1 MSEQATSADA
11 AGGREPASGA
21 ELLREDLSA
30 ELDAMAAAG
39 TLKTIQVLESPQ
51 GPEVELRGRGRA
63 VVLSSNDY
71 LGLAAHP
78 EVIAAGHA
86 ALDRYG
92 AGTASVRFICGLF
105 APHLELEAD
114 LADFLGT
121 EAALTY
127 TSCWNANHA
136 VLDALCDAQTEVFSD
151 ALNHASIID
160 AIRLARPAAKSIYPH
175 SDLDAL
181 AGALAAS
188 TMRRKLVV
196 TDGVFSMEGDLARLP
211 ELIDLCR
218 EHGAVLIV
226 DDSHGLGVLGERG
239 AGTGEH
245 FGLADEVDITT
256 GTLGKALGGAAGG
269 FVAGDSALCR
279 VLEQRSRPQLFS
291 NGLAPAVAA
300 GSRRALGLLA
310 EDPGLVGRLRENVAT
325 FRGLLGARDLEPL
338 PGDSA
343 IVPLIVGETSVAI
356 DASRRLLDDGVFVTG
371 FGFPVVPEGTARIR
385 AQISAAHTER
395 QLMRA
400 ADALSA
406 ALARGDLGAPGSPQP
421 QPFSQGPVMAKVRPG
436 YWMWTKSHLPSGE

>member
-1 MSEQATSADA
+1 MSEPTA
-11 AGGREPASGA
+11 PSGA
-21 ELLREDLSA
+21 ELLRDELSA
-30 ELDAMAAAG
+30 ELDAMSEAG

-78 EVIAAGHA
+78 DVIAAGHA

-105 APHLELEAD
+105 EPHLELEAD
-114 LADFLGT
+114 LAAFLGT

-136 VLDALCDAQTEVFSD
+136 VLDALCDAETEVFSD

-211 ELIDLCR
+211 ELIGLCR
-218 EHGAVLIV
+218 AHGAVLIV

-256 GTLGKALGGAAGG
+256 GTLGKALGGGAGG
-269 FVAGDSALCR
+269 FVAGDAALCR

-291 NGLAPAVAA
+291 NGLAPTVAA
-300 GSRRALGLLA
+300 SSRRALGLLS
-310 EDPGLVGRLRENVAT
+310 EDPGLVARLRENVAT
-325 FRGLLGARDLEPL
+325 FRGLLAARDLDPL

-343 IVPLIVGETSVAI
+343 IVPLIVGETSTAI
-356 DASRRLLDDGVFVTG
+356 DVSRRLLDDGLFVTG

-385 AQISAAHTER
+385 AQISAAHTPD
-395 QLMRA
+395 QLTRA
-400 ADALSA
+400 ADALAA
-406 ALARGDLGAPGSPQP
+406 ALR
-421 QPFSQGPVMAKVRPG
+421 
-436 YWMWTKSHLPSGE
+436 

>member
-1 MSEQATSADA
+1 MSDQVI
-11 AGGREPASGA
+11 GGGTTGSREPISGA
-21 ELLREDLSA
+21 ELLRLELSA
-30 ELDAMAAAG
+30 ELDTMREAG

-78 EVIAAGHA
+78 DVIAAGHA

-105 APHLELEAD
+105 APHLDLEAD
-114 LADFLGT
+114 LAWFLGT

-136 VLDALCDAQTEVFSD
+136 VLDALCDAETEVFSD

-175 SDLDAL
+175 SEINSLGKAL
-181 AGALAAS
+181 AESKA
-188 TMRRKLVV
+188 RRKLVV

-269 FVAGDSALCR
+269 FVAGNAALCR

-291 NGLAPAVAA
+291 NGLPPAVAA
-300 GSRRALGLLA
+300 SARRALGLLA
-310 EDPGLVGRLRENVAT
+310 EDPALVGRLRENVAT
-325 FRGLLGARDLEPL
+325 FRRLLAARDLEPL

-356 DASRRLLDDGVFVTG
+356 DVSRRLLDDGVFVTG

-385 AQISAAHTER
+385 AQISAAHSTD
-395 QLMRA
+395 QLTRA
-400 ADALSA
+400 ADALAS
-406 ALARGDLGAPGSPQP
+406 ALA
-421 QPFSQGPVMAKVRPG
+421 
-436 YWMWTKSHLPSGE
+436 

>member
-1 MSEQATSADA
+1 MNEPTAT
-11 AGGREPASGA
+11 SGA
-21 ELLREDLSA
+21 ELLREELSA
-30 ELDAMAAAG
+30 ELDAMREAG

-78 EVIAAGHA
+78 DVIAAGHA

-114 LADFLGT
+114 LASFLGT

-136 VLDALCDAQTEVFSD
+136 VLDALCNTETEVFSD

-175 SDLDAL
+175 SEINSLSEAL
-181 AGALAAS
+181 AESKA
-188 TMRRKLVV
+188 RRKLVV

-245 FGLADEVDITT
+245 FGLADDVDITT
-256 GTLGKALGGAAGG
+256 GTLGKALGGGAGG
-269 FVAGDSALCR
+269 FVAGDAALCR

-291 NGLAPAVAA
+291 NGLAPTVAA
-300 GSRRALGLLA
+300 SSRRALGLLA

-325 FRGLLGARDLEPL
+325 FRGLLAARDLEPL

-343 IVPLIVGETSVAI
+343 IVPLIVGETSTAI
-356 DASRRLLDDGVFVTG
+356 DTSRRLLDDGVFVTG

-385 AQISAAHTER
+385 AQISAAHTTT
-395 QLMRA
+395 QLTRA
-400 ADALSA
+400 ADALAA
-406 ALARGDLGAPGSPQP
+406 ALA
-421 QPFSQGPVMAKVRPG
+421 
-436 YWMWTKSHLPSGE
+436 

>member
-1 MSEQATSADA
+1 MSEETTDRA
-11 AGGREPASGA
+11 ASGGSTKA
-21 ELLREDLSA
+21 RGEMTSGADLLREELTA
-30 ELDAMAAAG
+30 ELEAMREAG

-78 EVIAAGHA
+78 DVIAAGHA
-86 ALDRYG
+86 ALDSYG

-114 LADFLGT
+114 LAGFLGT

-136 VLDALCDAQTEVFSD
+136 VLDALCDAETEVFSD

-175 SDLDAL
+175 SDIKSLSEAL
-181 AGALAAS
+181 AESKA
-188 TMRRKLVV
+188 RRKLVV

-218 EHGAVLIV
+218 VHGAVLIV

-245 FGLADEVDITT
+245 FGLADQVDITT
-256 GTLGKALGGAAGG
+256 GTLGKALGGGAGG
-269 FVAGDSALCR
+269 FVAGDAALCR

-291 NGLAPAVAA
+291 NGLAPTVAA
-300 GSRRALGLLA
+300 SSRRALGLLA

-325 FRGLLGARDLEPL
+325 FRDLLAARDLEPL

-343 IVPLIVGETSVAI
+343 IVPLIVGETSTAI
-356 DASRRLLDDGVFVTG
+356 EASRRLLDDGVFVTG

-385 AQISAAHTER
+385 AQISAAHTTT
-395 QLMRA
+395 QLTRA
-400 ADALSA
+400 ADALAA
-406 ALARGDLGAPGSPQP
+406 ALR
-421 QPFSQGPVMAKVRPG
+421 
-436 YWMWTKSHLPSGE
+436 

>member
-1 MSEQATSADA
+1 MSEKVASDGTTADGA
-11 AGGREPASGA
+11 PISGRG
-21 ELLREDLSA
+21 LLREELSA
-30 ELDAMAAAG
+30 ELDAMREAG
-39 TLKTIQVLESPQ
+39 TLKTMQVLESPQ
-51 GPEVELRGRGRA
+51 GPEAELRGRGRA

-78 EVIAAGHA
+78 DVIAAGHA

-114 LADFLGT
+114 LASFLGT

-136 VLDALCDAQTEVFSD
+136 VLDALCDPETEVFSD

-181 AGALAAS
+181 ARALAAS

-245 FGLADEVDITT
+245 FGLAAEVDITT

-269 FVAGDSALCR
+269 FVAGDAALCR

-291 NGLAPAVAA
+291 NGLAPTVAA
-300 GSRRALGLLA
+300 SARRALGLLA

-325 FRGLLGARDLEPL
+325 FRGLLAARDLEPL

-343 IVPLIVGETSVAI
+343 IVPLIVGETSTAI
-356 DASRRLLDDGVFVTG
+356 DASRRLLDDGIFVTG

-385 AQISAAHTER
+385 AQISAAHTTD
-395 QLMRA
+395 QLTRA
-400 ADALSA
+400 ADALSTT
-406 ALARGDLGAPGSPQP
+406 LR
-421 QPFSQGPVMAKVRPG
+421 
-436 YWMWTKSHLPSGE
+436 

>member
-1 MSEQATSADA
+1 MSDGAAT
-11 AGGREPASGA
+11 SGA
-21 ELLREDLSA
+21 ELLREELTA
-30 ELDAMAAAG
+30 ELDAMADAG

-78 EVIAAGHA
+78 DVIAAGHA
-86 ALDRYG
+86 AIDRYG

-114 LADFLGT
+114 LASFLGT

-136 VLDALCDAQTEVFSD
+136 VLDALCDAETEVFSD

-181 AGALAAS
+181 AAALAAS

-211 ELIDLCR
+211 ELIDLCH

-245 FGLADEVDITT
+245 FGLADEIDITT
-256 GTLGKALGGAAGG
+256 GTLGKALGGGAGG
-269 FVAGDSALCR
+269 FVAGDGALCR

-291 NGLAPAVAA
+291 NGLAPTVAA
-300 GSRRALGLLA
+300 SSRRALGLLA

-325 FRGLLGARDLEPL
+325 FRNLLAARDLEPL

-343 IVPLIVGETSVAI
+343 IVPLIVGETSTAI

-385 AQISAAHTER
+385 AQISAAHTPD
-395 QLMRA
+395 QLTRA
-400 ADALSA
+400 ADALAA
-406 ALARGDLGAPGSPQP
+406 ALA
-421 QPFSQGPVMAKVRPG
+421 
-436 YWMWTKSHLPSGE
+436 

>member
-1 MSEQATSADA
+1 MSEPTAT
-11 AGGREPASGA
+11 SGA
-21 ELLREDLSA
+21 ELLRKELSA
-30 ELDAMAAAG
+30 ELDAMGEAG

-78 EVIAAGHA
+78 DVIAAGHV

-105 APHLELEAD
+105 EPHLELEAD
-114 LADFLGT
+114 LASFLGT
-121 EAALTY
+121 EAALSY

-136 VLDALCDAQTEVFSD
+136 VLDALCDAETEVFSD

-175 SDLDAL
+175 SDLEAL

-211 ELIDLCR
+211 QLIDLCR
-218 EHGAVLIV
+218 AHGAVLIV

-256 GTLGKALGGAAGG
+256 GTLGKALGGGAGG
-269 FVAGDSALCR
+269 FVAGDAALCR

-291 NGLAPAVAA
+291 NGLAPTVAA
-300 GSRRALGLLA
+300 SSRRALGLLA
-310 EDPGLVGRLRENVAT
+310 EDPGLVARLRENVAT
-325 FRGLLGARDLEPL
+325 FRGLLAARDLEPL

-343 IVPLIVGETSVAI
+343 IVPLIVGEISTAI

-385 AQISAAHTER
+385 AQISAAHTTA
-395 QLMRA
+395 QLTRA
-400 ADALSA
+400 ANALAA
-406 ALARGDLGAPGSPQP
+406 ALA
-421 QPFSQGPVMAKVRPG
+421 
-436 YWMWTKSHLPSGE
+436 

>member
-1 MSEQATSADA
+1 MSEPTAT
-11 AGGREPASGA
+11 SGA
-21 ELLREDLSA
+21 ELLREELSA
-30 ELDAMAAAG
+30 ELDAMREAG

-71 LGLAAHP
+71 LGLAAHSD
-78 EVIAAGHA
+78 VIAAGHA

-114 LADFLGT
+114 LASFLGT

-136 VLDALCDAQTEVFSD
+136 VLDALCDTETEVFSD

-211 ELIDLCR
+211 ELIDLCH

-256 GTLGKALGGAAGG
+256 GTLGKALGGGAGG
-269 FVAGDSALCR
+269 FVAGDAALCR

-291 NGLAPAVAA
+291 NGLAPTVAA
-300 GSRRALGLLA
+300 SSRRALGLLA

-325 FRGLLGARDLEPL
+325 FRRLLAARDLEPL

-343 IVPLIVGETSVAI
+343 IVPLIVGETSTAI

-385 AQISAAHTER
+385 AQISAAHTPD
-395 QLMRA
+395 QLTRA
-400 ADALSA
+400 ADALAA
-406 ALARGDLGAPGSPQP
+406 ALA
-421 QPFSQGPVMAKVRPG
+421 
-436 YWMWTKSHLPSGE
+436 

>member
-1 MSEQATSADA
+1 MSEPTAT
-11 AGGREPASGA
+11 SGA
-21 ELLREDLSA
+21 ELLREELSA
-30 ELDAMAAAG
+30 ELDAMGEAG

-114 LADFLGT
+114 LASFLGT

-136 VLDALCDAQTEVFSD
+136 VLDALCDTETEVFSD

-160 AIRLARPAAKSIYPH
+160 AIRLARPAAKTIYPH

-256 GTLGKALGGAAGG
+256 GTLGKALGGGAGG
-269 FVAGDSALCR
+269 FVAGDAALCQ

-291 NGLAPAVAA
+291 NGLAPTVAA
-300 GSRRALGLLA
+300 SSRRALGLLA

-325 FRGLLGARDLEPL
+325 FRGLLAARDLEPL

-343 IVPLIVGETSVAI
+343 IVPLIVGETSTAI

-385 AQISAAHTER
+385 AQISAAHTTD
-395 QLMRA
+395 QLTRA
-400 ADALSA
+400 ADALAS
-406 ALARGDLGAPGSPQP
+406 ALA
-421 QPFSQGPVMAKVRPG
+421 
-436 YWMWTKSHLPSGE
+436 

>member
-1 MSEQATSADA
+1 MSEGTTT
-11 AGGREPASGA
+11 GGMLLREELGA
-21 ELLREDLSA
+21 ELA
-30 ELDAMAAAG
+30 EMRTAG
-39 TLKTIQVLESPQ
+39 TLKTIQVLASPQ
-51 GPEVELRGRGRA
+51 GPEVTLRDRGA
-63 VVLSSNDY
+63 ASVLSSNDD

-105 APHLELEAD
+105 EPHLELEAA
-114 LADFLGT
+114 LADFLAT

-136 VLDALCDAQTEVFSD
+136 VLDALCDAETEVFSD

-181 AGALAAS
+181 TAALAAS
-188 TMRRKLVV
+188 TARRKLVV

-211 ELIDLCR
+211 ELVELCR
-218 EHGAVLIV
+218 ARGAVLIV
-226 DDSHGLGVLGERG
+226 DDSHGLGVLGPRG
-239 AGTGEH
+239 AGTAEH
-245 FGLADEVDITT
+245 FGLGADAVDITT

-269 FVAGDSALCR
+269 FVAGDAALCR

-291 NGLAPAVAA
+291 NGLAPTVAA
-300 GSRRALGLLA
+300 SSRQALGLLA
-310 EDPGLVGRLRENVAT
+310 AGPDLVDRLRANVAT
-325 FRGLLGARDLEPL
+325 FRRLLGERGLDPL
-338 PGDSA
+338 PGESA

-356 DASRRLLDDGVFVTG
+356 AASRRLLEDGVFVTG

-385 AQISAAHTER
+385 AQISAAHTEE
-395 QLMRA
+395 QLTRA
-400 ADALSA
+400 ADALA
-406 ALARGDLGAPGSPQP
+406 EALG
-421 QPFSQGPVMAKVRPG
+421 
-436 YWMWTKSHLPSGE
+436 

>member
-1 MSEQATSADA
+1 MSDGTA
-11 AGGREPASGA
+11 
-21 ELLREDLSA
+21 LLREELAA
-30 ELDAMAAAG
+30 ELNAMRAAG

-63 VVLSSNDY
+63 IVLSSNDY

-86 ALDRYG
+86 GLDSYG

-105 APHLELEAD
+105 APHLELEAA
-114 LADFLGT
+114 LAEFLRT
-121 EAALTY
+121 ERALTY

-136 VLDALCDAQTEVFSD
+136 VLDALCDDGTEVFSD

-181 AGALAAS
+181 AAALGASA
-188 TMRRKLVV
+188 MRRKLVI

-211 ELIDLCR
+211 ELVELCR
-218 EHGAVLIV
+218 AHGAVLIV
-226 DDSHGLGVLGERG
+226 DDSHGLGVLGARG

-245 FGLADEVDITT
+245 FGIADAVDITT

-269 FVAGDSALCR
+269 FVAGDAALCEA
-279 VLEQRSRPQLFS
+279 LEQRSRPQLFS
-291 NGLAPAVAA
+291 NGLAPTVAA
-300 GSRRALGLLA
+300 SARRALGLLA

-325 FRGLLGARDLEPL
+325 FRRLLGERGLEPL
-338 PGDSA
+338 AGESA
-343 IVPLIVGETSVAI
+343 IVPLIVGETATAI
-356 DASRRLLDDGVFVTG
+356 DASRHLLDDGVFVTG

-385 AQISAAHTER
+385 AQISAAHTEQ
-395 QLMRA
+395 QLARA

-406 ALARGDLGAPGSPQP
+406 ALA
-421 QPFSQGPVMAKVRPG
+421 
-436 YWMWTKSHLPSGE
+436 

>member
-1 MSEQATSADA
+1 MSDMATT
-11 AGGREPASGA
+11 GGD
-21 ELLREDLSA
+21 LLRDELAA
-30 ELDAMAAAG
+30 ELDRMREAG
-39 TLKTIQVLESPQ
+39 TLKTIQVLASPQ
-51 GPEVELRGRGRA
+51 GPEVTLRDRGHA
-63 VVLSSNDY
+63 IVLSSNDY
-71 LGLAAHP
+71 LGLAGHP

-86 ALDRYG
+86 ALDSYG

-105 APHLELEAD
+105 EPHLKLEAD
-114 LADFLGT
+114 LAEFLGT
-121 EAALTY
+121 GAALTY

-136 VLDALCDAQTEVFSD
+136 VLDALCDAETEVFSD

-175 SDLDAL
+175 SDLAEL

-188 TMRRKLVV
+188 NARRKLVV

-211 ELIDLCR
+211 ELVQHCR

-226 DDSHGLGVLGERG
+226 DDSHGLGVLGARG
-239 AGTGEH
+239 GGTAEH
-245 FGLADEVDITT
+245 FGLGADAVDITT
-256 GTLGKALGGAAGG
+256 GTLGKALGGATGG
-269 FVAGDSALCR
+269 FVAGDEALCR

-291 NGLAPAVAA
+291 NGLAPTVAA
-300 GSRRALGLLA
+300 SSRRALGLLA
-310 EDPGLVGRLRENVAT
+310 AGPGLVDRLRANVAV
-325 FRGLLGARDLEPL
+325 FRGLLGERGLEPL

-385 AQISAAHTER
+385 AQISAAHTTE

-400 ADALSA
+400 ADALA
-406 ALARGDLGAPGSPQP
+406 DALA
-421 QPFSQGPVMAKVRPG
+421 
-436 YWMWTKSHLPSGE
+436 

>member
-1 MSEQATSADA
+1 MSEPTAT
-11 AGGREPASGA
+11 GGA
-21 ELLREDLSA
+21 ELLREELSA
-30 ELDAMAAAG
+30 ELDAMREAG

-78 EVIAAGHA
+78 DVIAAGHA

-114 LADFLGT
+114 LPSFLGT

-136 VLDALCDAQTEVFSD
+136 VLDALCDAETEVFSD

-256 GTLGKALGGAAGG
+256 GTLGKALGGGAGG
-269 FVAGDSALCR
+269 FVAGDAALCR

-291 NGLAPAVAA
+291 NGLAPTV
-300 GSRRALGLLA
+300 
-310 EDPGLVGRLRENVAT
+310 
-325 FRGLLGARDLEPL
+325 
-338 PGDSA
+338 
-343 IVPLIVGETSVAI
+343 
-356 DASRRLLDDGVFVTG
+356 
-371 FGFPVVPEGTARIR
+371 
-385 AQISAAHTER
+385 
-395 QLMRA
+395 
-400 ADALSA
+400 
-406 ALARGDLGAPGSPQP
+406 
-421 QPFSQGPVMAKVRPG
+421 
-436 YWMWTKSHLPSGE
+436 